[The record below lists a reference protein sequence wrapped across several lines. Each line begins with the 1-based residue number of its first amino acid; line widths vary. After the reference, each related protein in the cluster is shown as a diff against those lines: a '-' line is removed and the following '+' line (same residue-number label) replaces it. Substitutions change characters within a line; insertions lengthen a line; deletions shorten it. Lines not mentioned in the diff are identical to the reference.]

1 MYLLTTGG
9 QPFISDGEVMFLTAV
24 RIVDAQ
30 TLALPEWATIFPQVV
45 RGYDGLCYSRY
56 GLGQPLLGAL
66 FYWIGRYVVAWYVL
80 PVANDFFVGRFV
92 TLLLPACATALT
104 GALVCAWAKQL
115 YCSVRVAVALALLYG
130 LGTMAWPYSRFFF
143 SEPLFTL
150 CLFLAA
156 FAIYQQ
162 RPLIAGVACGYALA
176 TRLDGLVLLPALF
189 TYAWLRGYRLSMVGK
204 VLFGLLP
211 GCIMVL
217 LHNWV
222 RFHTLTE
229 QGYSGEGFT
238 GNLVVGL
245 YGLLLSS
252 GKSVFLYVPVLLAF
266 PFAVGAFYRHF
277 RAEAVLVGLV
287 VLITLLKSAW
297 WWSWWG
303 GWCWGPRFLLPL
315 MPFLIL
321 AMGVLY
327 NHGFWRYVMGFL
339 LLPLSLA
346 TNLLGIVVD
355 FNAYLRD
362 VTRGDTMR
370 EYIYLFQ
377 PAYSPIVA
385 HLKRLDVANV
395 PIVSFRLSQHD
406 IGFAPTIAPFLS
418 FGIVVLLVVSFLG
431 VYRSIRWNADVGVY
445 GGKSSNDY
453 A

>member
-30 TLALPEWATIFPQVV
+30 TLALPEWATAFPQVV
-45 RGYDGLCYSRY
+45 RGHDGLCYSRY
-56 GLGQPLLGAL
+56 GLGQPLIGAL

-104 GALVCAWAKQL
+104 GALVCAWAERL

-150 CLFLAA
+150 CLFLSA

-162 RPLIAGVACGYALA
+162 RPLLAGLACGYALA
-176 TRLDGLVLLPALF
+176 TRLDGMVLLPALF
-189 TYAWLRGYRLSMVGK
+189 AYAWLKGHRLGMMGK
-204 VLFGLLP
+204 MLFGLLP
-211 GCIMVL
+211 GGVVVL

-222 RFHTLTE
+222 RFHTFTE
-229 QGYSGEGFT
+229 QGYGGEGFT
-238 GNLVVGL
+238 GNVFVGL

-252 GKSVFLYVPVLLAF
+252 GKSVFLYVPLLLAF
-266 PFAVGAFYRHF
+266 PFAVRAFAVRF
-277 RAEAVLVGLV
+277 RSEAVLVGLV
-287 VLITLLKSAW
+287 VVITLLKSAW
-297 WWSWWG
+297 WWCWWG
-303 GWCWGPRFLLPL
+303 GWCWGPRFLLPV

-327 NHGFWRYVMGFL
+327 NQGVWRYVMGFL
-339 LLPLSLA
+339 LFPLSLA
-346 TNLLGIVVD
+346 INLLGILVD
-355 FNAYLRD
+355 FNSYLRD

-370 EYIYLFQ
+370 EYVYLFQ

-385 HLKRLDVANV
+385 HVKRLDVDNV
-395 PIVSFRLSQHD
+395 PIVSLRLGQHD

-418 FGIVVLLVVSFLG
+418 FGIVVLLVVSC
-431 VYRSIRWNADVGVY
+431 VGVF
-445 GGKSSNDY
+445 GCIRGNVAVGVCQSDSDNEDG
-453 A
+453 